1 MKYGAQD
8 HTFVVCAYKESEFLD
23 DCIESLLLQ
32 TVPSN
37 VIVVTSTPNTHI
49 KSTCARHDLELRVGT
64 HESGISRDWNYALSC
79 ARTPLVTIAHQ
90 DDIYLPSYV
99 EGMLSSL
106 NDSKDPLIYFCNYSE
121 LRGSDEVRDNTL
133 LRIKRLLLSPLRAR
147 LLHNSKLARRRI
159 LSLGSP
165 ICCPSVTYVTSNL
178 NGFCF
183 PEKFKCDLD
192 WQSWEII
199 SRMDGSFVYDDHIRM
214 FHRVHAGSET
224 TALIENNIR
233 GVEDLEMFRLFW
245 PEPIARGLA
254 RIYSTSQLSNKQ

>member
-1 MKYGAQD
+1 MDFVEQD

-23 DCIESLLLQ
+23 ACIESLLSQ
-32 TVPSN
+32 TVSSN

-49 KSTCARHDLELRVGT
+49 ESACARHDLELYVGT
-64 HESGISRDWNYALSC
+64 HESGISRDWNYAFCC

-106 NDSKDPLIYFCNYSE
+106 NGSKNPLIYFCDYSE
-121 LRGSDEVRDNTL
+121 LRGSNEVEDNTL
-133 LRIKRLLLSPLRAR
+133 LKVKRAMLSPLKIRSLR
-147 LLHNSKLARRRI
+147 KSGFVRRRI

-165 ICCPSVTYVTSNL
+165 ICCPSVTYVTRNL
-178 NGFCF
+178 HGFRF
-183 PEKFKCDLD
+183 SEKFKCDLD